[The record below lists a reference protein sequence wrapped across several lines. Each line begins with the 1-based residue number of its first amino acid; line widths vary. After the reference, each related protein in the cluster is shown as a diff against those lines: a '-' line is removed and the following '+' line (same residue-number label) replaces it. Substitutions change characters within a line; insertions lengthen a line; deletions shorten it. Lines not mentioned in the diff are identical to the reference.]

1 MELSSF
7 DLKNYMTNTAVKIMY
22 ERNFINMH
30 LEQMDI
36 LLNKT
41 SSNDEILAIN
51 EVVLANYQEFVL
63 E

>member
-1 MELSSF
+1 MEKKMSIENEEFLA
-7 DLKNYMTNTAVKIMY
+7 N
-22 ERNFINMH
+22 

-36 LLNKT
+36 LLNKAKT
-41 SSNDEILAIN
+41 NDEVNSIN

>member
-1 MELSSF
+1 
-7 DLKNYMTNTAVKIMY
+7 MY
-22 ERNFINMH
+22 KEKGINASIKKMSIENEEFLAN

-36 LLNKT
+36 LLNKAKT
-41 SSNDEILAIN
+41 NDEVNSIN